1 MNRAVSPRA
10 TGKEDVLVD
19 AQEFGIKSTQ
29 TDRRRPS
36 AGPCRICCPLKFEN
50 SCQAWPRHRAGFS
63 PLRRPLALAASSTRS
78 MRPRTRDAVSWRV
91 SQIGRKT
98 SSTSSVPISFS
109 NLGRS
114 GAAWVLSVDSHCSRC
129 LAFRNPDEIL
139 VTSSSANSPNV
150 FVPALDRLSV
160 SGSVPLKSKRRA
172 SAALRRASCNER
184 PGFFGPGDGP
194 RPISRSVLSFCIGSD
209 FV

>member
-1 MNRAVSPRA
+1 
-10 TGKEDVLVD
+10 
-19 AQEFGIKSTQ
+19 
-29 TDRRRPS
+29 
-36 AGPCRICCPLKFEN
+36 
-50 SCQAWPRHRAGFS
+50 
-63 PLRRPLALAASSTRS
+63 

-150 FVPALDRLSV
+150 FVPALDRLSL
-160 SGSVPLKSKRRA
+160 SGSVPLNSRRRA

-184 PGFFGPGDGP
+184 PGFFGPGAGP
-194 RPISRSVLSFCIGSD
+194 RPISQVGPFHGFDKGRPNAVPRCAKAIDRDFRRQRDDQRSKPLLYAPTGGAFHALPFISPSLPANFRPN
-209 FV
+209 